1 MSNVLFLVVLRFIVI
16 ALSTFCVLITCIL
29 PIIDVLFETTGS
41 SSDLV
46 KQMEELLAVWHKQV
60 EQVLTESEQ
69 IRREADDVGPSA
81 ELQYWKGRM
90 AKFNS

>member
-1 MSNVLFLVVLRFIVI
+1 MMEKME
-16 ALSTFCVLITCIL
+16 ALMASWCRQI
-29 PIIDVLFETTGS
+29 
-41 SSDLV
+41 
-46 KQMEELLAVWHKQV
+46 

-81 ELQYWKGRM
+81 ELNYWKMRM

>member
-1 MSNVLFLVVLRFIVI
+1 VIRGPLIIGVLFIM
-16 ALSTFCVLITCIL
+16 
-29 PIIDVLFETTGS
+29 TGS
-41 SSDLV
+41 SCELV
-46 KQMEELLAVWHKQV
+46 KQMEELLALWHRQV

-81 ELQYWKGRM
+81 ELHYWKGRM

>member
-1 MSNVLFLVVLRFIVI
+1 LKVLY
-16 ALSTFCVLITCIL
+16 STWFY
-29 PIIDVLFETTGS
+29 TGS
-41 SSDLV
+41 NSEIV
-46 KQMEELLAVWHKQV
+46 RHMEELLATWYRQI